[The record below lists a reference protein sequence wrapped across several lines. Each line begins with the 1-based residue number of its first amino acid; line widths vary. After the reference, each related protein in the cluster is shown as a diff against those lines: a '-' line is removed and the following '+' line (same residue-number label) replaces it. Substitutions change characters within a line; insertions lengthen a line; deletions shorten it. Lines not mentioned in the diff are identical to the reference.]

1 MSNRMTDSVSSFS
14 DANER
19 KTGSVCAILLAAGSS
34 TRMGRNKMLMRLCG
48 RTPIEWCIEAF
59 AGIASEAVIAVSDE
73 TEQDARAAAKNAP
86 FPIKIVQG
94 GSRRQDSVYNAV
106 AAASADIVSIHDC
119 ARCLV
124 DKDTIERSIRSA
136 MEFGCGIASIPVVD
150 TIRNAESG
158 EVVDRSALLAA
169 QTPQSFR
176 RTKFLAAYES
186 AKCDYTDD
194 AALFRAAGNKLFYSE
209 GSLNNSKLTTPED
222 IPYFEFLLKRK
233 AGK

>member
-1 MSNRMTDSVSSFS
+1 MTDHADNIGGASK
-14 DANER
+14 R
-19 KTGSVCAILLAAGSS
+19 TYGSVCAILLAAGSS

-73 TEQDARAAAKNAP
+73 TEKDARAAAKKAP
-86 FPIKIVQG
+86 FPVKIVRG

-124 DKDTIERSIRSA
+124 DKDTIARSILSA
-136 MEFGCGIASIPVVD
+136 MEFGCGIASIPVID
-150 TIRNAESG
+150 TIRNAKSG
-158 EVVDRSALLAA
+158 EVVDRSTLLAA

-176 RTKFLAAYES
+176 RMEILAAYES
-186 AKCDYTDD
+186 AKGEYTDD
-194 AALFRAAGNKLFYSE
+194 AALFQAAGNRLFYSE
-209 GSLNNSKLTTPED
+209 GSLSNSKLTTPED
-222 IPYFEFLLKRK
+222 IPYFEFLLKRRS
-233 AGK
+233 GK